1 MLCGVIA
8 RPHGLDG
15 TVLVRSESD
24 DSSRFGRGAVLLLG
38 DGSGLTVYSSKT
50 TQKGVMVRFEGV
62 GDRDAAETL
71 SGQGLFVH
79 ESERRALGVDEF
91 WPDQL
96 VGLEVRC
103 GGMAVGVVAG
113 YVEGAAQDR
122 LLVRTGD
129 SEFEVPFVAALV
141 PEVDVPGGWLR
152 VVDLPG
158 LLSEDSTSDG

>member
-1 MLCGVIA
+1 MLCGVVT

-24 DSSRFGRGAVLLLG
+24 DARRFGRGAVLLLS

-50 TQKGVMVRFEGV
+50 TEKGVMVRFEGV
-62 GDRDAAETL
+62 GDRDAAQTL

-79 ESERRALGVDEF
+79 ESERRVLGADEF

-103 GGMAVGVVAG
+103 GGHTVGVVAG

-129 SEFEVPFVAALV
+129 SEFEVPFVTALV